1 MRGTLIPLS
10 QGCSQ
15 RGSSPQTRRGYLHP
29 DFVWAASTDTWAL
42 QIQPSN
48 PRGSLPHVYFK
59 HSSILIKQH
68 RKVNFRYGTSK
79 IIIALKT
86 GYTQILITEKS
97 SVCFS
102 ESCLSDLVW
111 ALHITTHMGLCLSSC
126 VAGANGWASPAL
138 LLLTQRN
145 SYIEILVRKESF
157 WADYT
162 CYNFWQPE
170 TT

>member
-1 MRGTLIPLS
+1 MNSSPLGKTVWGTLIPLS

-29 DFVWAASTDTWAL
+29 DFGWAASTDTWAL

-79 IIIALKT
+79 IIIALKQAIRKSWLLRNHLLAFRSPVFQIWCVL
-86 GYTQILITEKS
+86 YTSQLTWAYA
-97 SVCFS
+97 CHH
-102 ESCLSDLVW
+102 VW
-111 ALHITTHMGLCLSSC
+111 LGLTAEL
-126 VAGANGWASPAL
+126 AP
-138 LLLTQRN
+138 R
-145 SYIEILVRKESF
+145 
-157 WADYT
+157 
-162 CYNFWQPE
+162 CYS
-170 TT
+170 